1 MPSIHYIVKKVE
13 PEDNSGLIVSDE
25 NIVVEIVGNR
35 YSHLATDD
43 KIYSKC
49 LDASTFAAIYAHNE
63 GVRVICVKGCLI
75 PFTQE
80 YQKLTGETLNEE
92 VYLLHQDAILF

>member
-1 MPSIHYIVKKVE
+1 MTSIHYIVKKVE
-13 PEDNSGLIVSDE
+13 PEDNSGLLASEE
-25 NIVVEIVGNR
+25 NTVVEIVGNR

-43 KIYSKC
+43 KVYSKC
-49 LDASTFAAIYAHNE
+49 LDAATFAAVYAHNE

-80 YQKLTGETLNEE
+80 YQKLTGETQSEE